1 MRLLLIALG
10 SAVMTFAAIANA
22 FVQKSQFYP
31 AVVYITKSNPSMAV
45 LYIQAFVVVMLLGKM
60 MRKVFFGQLRAAEM
74 EHLMERSW
82 YAVTETCLAFTV
94 FRDDF
99 SPKFVSLFTLLLFL
113 KGFHWLAEDRIDYM
127 ERSPIITFKFHIRA
141 CALLLFLGSC
151 DATLIHHAFRST
163 VQNGATV
170 QLVFGFEYA
179 ILLTMVVT
187 TIMKYALHTI
197 DLNRANPW
205 ENKTVY
211 LLYTEL
217 VTGFIKA
224 LLYVIFVIIMIKIHT
239 FPLFAIRPMYL
250 TLRAFKKSVSD
261 VVLSRRAIAYMNN
274 FYPDATE
281 EELSQLDN
289 VCIICR
295 DEMSSGKK
303 LPCGHIFHAHCL
315 RSWFQRQQSCPTCR
329 MDVLRPAEQQ
339 QQQQQRRQ
347 AAQAQPPQPPP
358 PQGFPPNVPGFN
370 GMHQF
375 GLWNIPMQP
384 GPFNQPPPAPP
395 QSQASTSTTPTTT
408 TQPSTTTPGSVPS
421 STQEQ
426 PSTIPRVP
434 PPFMFPPPP
443 APPFMNAPPFTT
455 APPFVPPPPFMSPPP
470 PYMPGGMPIFPPQ
483 LFMNGSENLRK
494 LSDEELRKMEG
505 QERANIEARLKVLR
519 NVHALLD
526 SAIVQ
531 LNQYSQVVTTLNL
544 LSKTS
549 KPSSVDPKAS
559 EEEPRSETDG
569 MNELLTEQAKE
580 EIIAG
585 KANEEE
591 DSNELRRR
599 RLERFS
605 QNVENIEAGS
615 RADS

>member
-250 TLRAFKKSVSD
+250 TLR
-261 VVLSRRAIAYMNN
+261 
-274 FYPDATE
+274 
-281 EELSQLDN
+281 
-289 VCIICR
+289 
-295 DEMSSGKK
+295 
-303 LPCGHIFHAHCL
+303 
-315 RSWFQRQQSCPTCR
+315 
-329 MDVLRPAEQQ
+329 
-339 QQQQQRRQ
+339 
-347 AAQAQPPQPPP
+347 
-358 PQGFPPNVPGFN
+358 
-370 GMHQF
+370 
-375 GLWNIPMQP
+375 
-384 GPFNQPPPAPP
+384 
-395 QSQASTSTTPTTT
+395 
-408 TQPSTTTPGSVPS
+408 
-421 STQEQ
+421 
-426 PSTIPRVP
+426 
-434 PPFMFPPPP
+434 
-443 APPFMNAPPFTT
+443 
-455 APPFVPPPPFMSPPP
+455 
-470 PYMPGGMPIFPPQ
+470 
-483 LFMNGSENLRK
+483 
-494 LSDEELRKMEG
+494 
-505 QERANIEARLKVLR
+505 
-519 NVHALLD
+519 
-526 SAIVQ
+526 
-531 LNQYSQVVTTLNL
+531 
-544 LSKTS
+544 
-549 KPSSVDPKAS
+549 
-559 EEEPRSETDG
+559 
-569 MNELLTEQAKE
+569 
-580 EIIAG
+580 
-585 KANEEE
+585 
-591 DSNELRRR
+591 
-599 RLERFS
+599 
-605 QNVENIEAGS
+605 
-615 RADS
+615 